1 MMSPDF
7 DAVVRR
13 FFSPPNLIWPDMDPT
28 AGASR
33 AISPF
38 VRAARDRGECPLVL
52 PRRER
57 GDRASTVYVVC
68 WDPAHA
74 GRIRPLLH
82 AAFAS
87 YLAPFDGRV
96 TRLRADDGPEGALL
110 DLVGSGTT
118 FVLRP
123 DDTTEHDLVNGLHR
137 FVRTLA
143 GRPRRTTSL
152 PRPAGRILREFDLAL
167 AAGAVEQSTGLLE
180 EIERVG
186 GISHENLA
194 FLQLQRLGRL
204 GRDAELLAH
213 RSLPTVVHTEPPTA
227 VCEVILGAWA
237 RVNLYVDSAIDVQQ
251 TLARLRADP
260 VDFAMLVGGFLTRS
274 HATDAVALGV
284 IVAETRGDHELA
296 LRLLENGALDE
307 HARTAL
313 ASDLGLEPRSET
325 VSEETTPTDTADET
339 AVSTEQPAVD
349 EPDRTPSSWIE
360 WLDSLDRPAKFY
372 DVMELVESWTPAS
385 DHDQE
390 IAHRIDSLP
399 DLATDALLAGV
410 AAFLETSAPDVPA
423 PDTAHAFIRRYLV
436 EERFAPADL
445 SALTSLLTIVLSS
458 APTAGDYAM
467 LLDDLGAFAS
477 RWVSVNTAAQALDLA
492 DAVTCGP
499 RPDSDAQI
507 AFVTTI
513 LGALH
518 HQRRRLAGSLRS
530 LAVLIS
536 SDLGLE
542 FDWTSAQT
550 DEQLIERELPEGL
563 RVLLYSLDTGTLDR
577 VAAALAAQYPTI
589 QVNQSSDKV
598 GNPALRQH
606 SRNADIIAIATRR
619 AAHAATGFIVD
630 NADRGRICYPDGSG
644 SASMLRAVEA
654 ELDDLKV
661 SG

>member
-1 MMSPDF
+1 MMSSDF
-7 DAVVRR
+7 DDAVRR
-13 FFSPPNLIWPDMDPT
+13 FFSPPNLIWPEMSQT
-28 AGASR
+28 VGASSV
-33 AISPF
+33 ISPF
-38 VRAARDRGECPLVL
+38 VHAARGRGECPLVL

-57 GDRASTVYVVC
+57 GDRAATVYVVC
-68 WDPAHA
+68 WDHAHA

-96 TRLRADDGPEGALL
+96 THLRTSDGPESAIH
-110 DLVGSGTT
+110 DLVGPGTT
-118 FVLRP
+118 FVLHP
-123 DDTTEHDLVNGLHR
+123 DPTTERELVSGLHR

-143 GRPRRTTSL
+143 GRPRRQASL

-167 AAGAVEQSTGLLE
+167 AAGAIAQSTSLLE

-213 RSLPTVVHTEPPTA
+213 ISLPTVVHTEPPTA
-227 VCEVILGAWA
+227 VREAILGAWA
-237 RVNLYVDSAIDVQQ
+237 RVNLYVDGEIDVQQ
-251 TLARLRADP
+251 ALARLRADP
-260 VDFAMLVGGFLTRS
+260 VDVAMLVGGFLTRS
-274 HATDAVALGV
+274 HATDAVTLGAV
-284 IVAETRGDHELA
+284 VAEARGDHQLA
-296 LRLLENGALDE
+296 LSLLENDSLEE
-307 HARTAL
+307 HARTVL
-313 ASDLGLEPRSET
+313 ASDLGLEPLSEA
-325 VSEETTPTDTADET
+325 VSEETVSSESIEEV
-339 AVSTEQPAVD
+339 AVAAEQPSVD
-349 EPDRTPSSWIE
+349 DADRTPSSWVE
-360 WLDSLDRPAKFY
+360 WLDSLDRAATSY
-372 DVMELVESWTPAS
+372 DVMELVESWTPVS
-385 DHDQE
+385 DHDRE

-399 DLATDALLAGV
+399 DIATDALLAGV

-445 SALTSLLTIVLSS
+445 SALTSLLMIVLSS
-458 APTAGDYAM
+458 APRADDYAM
-467 LLDDLGAFAS
+467 LLDDLGAFAG
-477 RWVSVNTAAQALDLA
+477 RWVSVNAAAQALDLA
-492 DAVTCGP
+492 DVVTCGP

-518 HQRRRLAGSLRS
+518 HQRHRLAGSLRS
-530 LAVLIS
+530 LAALIS
-536 SDLGLE
+536 SDLSLE
-542 FDWTSAQT
+542 FDWAPAQI
-550 DEQLIERELPEGL
+550 EAQSVERELPVGIH
-563 RVLLYSLDTGTLDR
+563 VLLYSLDTGTLDR

-589 QVNQSSDKV
+589 QVSQSSDKV

-654 ELDDLKV
+654 ELDDLRV